1 MNAILLLQ
9 KTKKVIKKSVPFYKK
24 SYFCFL
30 FVTFCKVAHTFL
42 FVYVTILHSS
52 TPLFLTSNPV
62 EDAARANQ
70 SENQEKIP
78 QSVLVE

>member
-1 MNAILLLQ
+1 MQFFFN
-9 KTKKVIKKSVPFYKK
+9 KKNKETTKKSVPFYEK
-24 SYFCFL
+24 SYFRFL

-52 TPLFLTSNPV
+52 TPLFLTSTPV

-70 SENQEKIP
+70 SKNQEKLP